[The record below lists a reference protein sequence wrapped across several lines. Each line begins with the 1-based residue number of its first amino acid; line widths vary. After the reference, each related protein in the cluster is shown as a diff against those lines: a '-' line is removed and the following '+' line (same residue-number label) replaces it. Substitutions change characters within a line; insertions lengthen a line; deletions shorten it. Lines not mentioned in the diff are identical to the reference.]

1 MKRPCALMVGIVAV
15 ALLASCGGGSAGGL
29 SALNM
34 IVFSSDRGLPPQVEA
49 ETYDTRRLDLYL
61 MEANGSHVRRLTENF
76 LTDVFP
82 AVSRDGEHIA
92 FTRDIHGY
100 AQVFVMDVRG
110 RSVRMLTHA
119 HANSGLPAWSPNGRL
134 IAFLRQRPCG
144 QDLYVLRLSPRRLR
158 RLVSC
163 G

>member
-1 MKRPCALMVGIVAV
+1 MRRWALMVGIVVGVLPA
-15 ALLASCGGGSAGGL
+15 ASCGGGNAGST

-34 IVFSSDRGLPPQVEA
+34 IVFSSDRGRPPQVEA

-61 MEANGSHVRRLTENF
+61 MEANGSHVRRLTKNF

-82 AVSRDGEHIA
+82 AVSRDGKHIA

-110 RSVRMLTHA
+110 
-119 HANSGLPAWSPNGRL
+119 
-134 IAFLRQRPCG
+134 
-144 QDLYVLRLSPRRLR
+144 
-158 RLVSC
+158 
-163 G
+163 